1 MNGTLE
7 KYEPNYF
14 GESAKLLKTVN
25 GYYSFNLPWYKA
37 AMSNLSLFQITDP
50 YVFGENRA
58 GISST
63 IVLFADLQP
72 PPFAPAF
79 TPLVAPNGPIPR
91 NRTVLGV
98 FASQISLF
106 EISLTLSRTLPSN
119 GSEAYIFSS
128 RSGDLIG
135 YRWFEKD
142 VFVFFLLLI
151 SLKKQRIIFWNGGFA
166 CSKSDGFRK
175 PCRASNSAIHV
186 RSKRNFSLQLQVKK

>member
-7 KYEPNYF
+7 KFEPNYF

-37 AMSNLSLFQITDP
+37 AMSNLSLFQVTDP
-50 YVFGENRA
+50 YVFAEKSA

-119 GSEAYIFSS
+119 GSEAYAFSS

-135 YRWFEKD
+135 YRCFEKD
-142 VFVFFLLLI
+142 VCLLFVT
-151 SLKKQRIIFWNGGFA
+151 SLKKATDHILEWGF
-166 CSKSDGFRK
+166 CLFRK
-175 PCRASNSAIHV
+175 
-186 RSKRNFSLQLQVKK
+186 